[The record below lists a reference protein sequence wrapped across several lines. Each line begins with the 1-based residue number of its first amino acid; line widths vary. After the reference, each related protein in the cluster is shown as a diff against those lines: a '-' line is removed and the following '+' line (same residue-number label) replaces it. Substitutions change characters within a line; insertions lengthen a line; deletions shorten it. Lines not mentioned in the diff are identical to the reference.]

1 MRALKMRSTAARP
14 LEGDDDQLRVIME
27 ADPLT
32 TKWEAAKGLNVNC
45 SMVAQHLKRIEKVK
59 YLTKWVLH
67 ELISYPKYHHFEAL
81 SSYSMQQQWTIS
93 QYNCDMW
100 WKSRFYTTT
109 SSDQLSGWTNEKLQ
123 STSQSH
129 AYIKKKG
136 HCHCL
141 MVCRQSDSLQNSE
154 SQRNHYIWEVCSA
167 NQWDAPKMATP
178 AAGIGQQKGPNS
190 SRHCPQIAQSNINIL
205 LPFIFHST
213 GSRSELVLFSMAP
226 GTEF

>member
-93 QYNCDMW
+93 RYNCDMW

-129 AYIKKKG
+129 TYIKKKG
-136 HCHCL
+136 
-141 MVCRQSDSLQNSE
+141 SLSLF
-154 SQRNHYIWEVCSA
+154 
-167 NQWDAPKMATP
+167 D
-178 AAGIGQQKGPNS
+178 G
-190 SRHCPQIAQSNINIL
+190 
-205 LPFIFHST
+205 LPPVWFT
-213 GSRSELVLFSMAP
+213 
-226 GTEF
+226 TEFWIPAKPLHLRSMLSKSVRCTKNGNACSWHKSTERAQFFSTLPTDCTI

>member
-45 SMVAQHLKRIEKVK
+45 STVAQHLKQIEKVK

-93 QYNCDMW
+93 RYNCDMW

-129 AYIKKKG
+129 AYIKKR
-136 HCHCL
+136 
-141 MVCRQSDSLQNSE
+141 VIVTVWWSAASLIYYRILNPSE
-154 SQRNHYIWEVCSA
+154 TITSEKYAQQISEMHQKWQRLQLA
-167 NQWDAPKMATP
+167 
-178 AAGIGQQKGPNS
+178 
-190 SRHCPQIAQSNINIL
+190 
-205 LPFIFHST
+205 
-213 GSRSELVLFSMAP
+213 
-226 GTEF
+226 